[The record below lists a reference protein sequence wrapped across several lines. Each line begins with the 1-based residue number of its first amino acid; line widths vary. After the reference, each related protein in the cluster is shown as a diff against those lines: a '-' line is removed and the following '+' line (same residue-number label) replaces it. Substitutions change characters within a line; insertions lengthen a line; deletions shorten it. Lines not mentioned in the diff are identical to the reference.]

1 MKKLVV
7 IFIAL
12 FSATLVF
19 AQGDLHLFDVNNKKG
34 SITPATIEKAF
45 KKNGFSIAVNSE
57 MNLPF
62 KKQFQKTKFKI
73 FTLLTVYHTKLSQ
86 DLVKKHPDAGVFT
99 PFGVG
104 IYQGLDEDTLH
115 LSTLTSEAQAK
126 ILGFDDKLLKDIE
139 KEVLE
144 AIKDALVNA
153 KHRYSEDSLKENRAL
168 VTKYELNLDGEDF
181 EEVKEELEMALENG
195 FKPFGFVMPNFLDLN
210 EEMTKDGALDSP
222 FDYYVTYSICKL
234 KVIYTVSQTRP
245 EAAAFA
251 PCTLMIYKK
260 KDEDKIVLGFPA
272 VYNWMS
278 SAKVENKEAKK
289 VLLKAQKD
297 FESILAEATE
307 E

>member
-7 IFIAL
+7 LFVAL

-19 AQGDLHLFDVNNKKG
+19 AQGDLHIFDVNNKKG
-34 SITPATIEKAF
+34 SITPNTIEKAF
-45 KKNGFSIAVNSE
+45 KDNGFTISVNSE
-57 MNLPF
+57 MNVPF
-62 KKQFQKTKFKI
+62 KKQFQKTKFKV
-73 FTLLTVYHTKLSQ
+73 FTLLTVYHTKMSQ
-86 DLVKKHPDAGVFT
+86 DLVKKHPDAGVFA
-99 PFGVG
+99 PLGVG
-104 IYQGLDEDTLH
+104 IYQGLNEDTLH
-115 LSTLTSEAQAK
+115 ISTLTSEAQAK
-126 ILGFDDKLLKDIE
+126 ILGFDDALLKKIE
-139 KEVLE
+139 KEVL
-144 AIKDALVNA
+144 ASIKVALPNA
-153 KHRYSEDSLKENRAL
+153 KHRYSEDSLKESRDL
-168 VTKYELNLDGEDF
+168 ITKYEFNLDGEDS
-181 EEVKEELEMALENG
+181 EEMKEELEMALENG
-195 FKPFGFVMPNFLDLN
+195 FKPFGFVTPNYMDLN
-210 EEMTKDGALDSP
+210 EIMSKDGKVETP
-222 FDYYVTYSICKL
+222 FDIYVTYSICKL

-260 KDEDKIVLGFPA
+260 KDEDKIILGFPA